1 MLVIAMTT
9 LEKLQMVPTRFWLN
23 ALMLIAFGVITII
36 LVRHAAEIN
45 RAVLSVIIILMIT
58 TIGFHWV
65 YERNEPAAFSPLI
78 NKIAPL
84 FPSKF
89 SYRN

>member
-1 MLVIAMTT
+1 MLAIAMTT

-23 ALMLIAFGVITII
+23 ALMLIAFGVIAII
-36 LVRHAAEIN
+36 LVRHAAEMN
-45 RAVLSVIIILMIT
+45 RAILSMIVLLMIT
-58 TIGFHWV
+58 TVGFHWV
-65 YERNEPAAFSPLI
+65 YERNEPAAFSPII

-84 FPSKF
+84 FPSKI